1 MISFSEIETT
11 VKRATKSM
19 GFSWGIAEEVG
30 KNTRLLE
37 MFGLPGIK
45 NINQYFKI
53 YNKDSFE
60 NINIYSRSNIS
71 KKFYCPIIAGVN
83 FFDQSSSISELKQI
97 EINNLAFPLLFI
109 PFVSRTSEI
118 VGKRIFL
125 KVDNK
130 EFLFNYNQSIYSN
143 YLSGDIVDR
152 SEKMN
157 IQFLENKNSFSEKD
171 WLELYKISENTFVKE
186 SEELKQKAAL
196 PLLQNELLA
205 AFEHRYMQFQAGKLE
220 EMKYEFLTNLFGF
233 KQFRDYIIEDKKTKA
248 EIIDIDE
255 SGQLVLAFEDAYTK
269 AFSLKEVK
277 YVI

>member
-11 VKRATKSM
+11 TKRATKSM

-125 KVDNK
+125 KADNK

-143 YLSGDIVDR
+143 YLSGDIV
-152 SEKMN
+152 EKSDKIN
-157 IQFLENKNSFSEKD
+157 LQFLENTNSFSENE
-171 WLELYKISENTFVKE
+171 WSELYKISENTFVE
-186 SEELKQKAAL
+186 ETEELKQKA
-196 PLLQNELLA
+196 
-205 AFEHRYMQFQAGKLE
+205 LE
-220 EMKYEFLTNLFGF
+220 
-233 KQFRDYIIEDKKTKA
+233 R
-248 EIIDIDE
+248 
-255 SGQLVLAFEDAYTK
+255 V
-269 AFSLKEVK
+269 
-277 YVI
+277 

>member
-1 MISFSEIETT
+1 
-11 VKRATKSM
+11 M

-143 YLSGDIVDR
+143 YLSGDIV
-152 SEKMN
+152 EKSDKIN
-157 IQFLENKNSFSEKD
+157 LQFLENTNSFSENE
-171 WLELYKISENTFVKE
+171 WSELYKISENTFVE
-186 SEELKQKAAL
+186 ETEELKQKG
-196 PLLQNELLA
+196 
-205 AFEHRYMQFQAGKLE
+205 AGAG
-220 EMKYEFLTNLFGF
+220 LTDN
-233 KQFRDYIIEDKKTKA
+233 D
-248 EIIDIDE
+248 
-255 SGQLVLAFEDAYTK
+255 
-269 AFSLKEVK
+269 
-277 YVI
+277 

>member
-11 VKRATKSM
+11 VKRATRSM

-30 KNTRLLE
+30 KNIRLLE

-83 FFDQSSSISELKQI
+83 FFDQSSNISELKQV

-125 KVDNK
+125 KADNK

-143 YLSGDIVDR
+143 YLSGDIVEK
-152 SEKMN
+152 SEKIN
-157 IQFLENKNSFSEKD
+157 LQFLENTNSFSENE
-171 WLELYKISENTFVKE
+171 WSELYKISENTFVE
-186 SEELKQKAAL
+186 ETEELKQKG
-196 PLLQNELLA
+196 
-205 AFEHRYMQFQAGKLE
+205 AGAG
-220 EMKYEFLTNLFGF
+220 LTDN
-233 KQFRDYIIEDKKTKA
+233 D
-248 EIIDIDE
+248 
-255 SGQLVLAFEDAYTK
+255 
-269 AFSLKEVK
+269 
-277 YVI
+277 